1 MNGTGSRPPG
11 CRRATVSAAMNISA
25 ANRLSS
31 GRARS
36 MRLGSASRYTV
47 PPLSMIVGH
56 VEPVG
61 VVGGGGAEGAAVG
74 GGDGVE
80 REGEVAQDAAGGLG
94 GPGVEVGGEVE
105 DGGGVGVVGV
115 VFQDPG
121 GGGVV
126 GVPHPV
132 QEVVDAAVAECGGVQ
147 PGGED
152 LGGGAAEEPVGV
164 GAAVAGGVDAGD
176 ERSGAAVRDGVVQRR
191 RGSGSTA
198 PGGIRPPTG
207 WRGRRSRRP
216 RPGTAAPDRPA
227 GR

>member
-1 MNGTGSRPPG
+1 MLEGDGFGGHEHLGGEQAEQWSGAVDPVG
-11 CRRATVSAAMNISA
+11 VGQQIHGAAVLDDV
-25 ANRLSS
+25 R
-31 GRARS
+31 
-36 MRLGSASRYTV
+36 
-47 PPLSMIVGH
+47 H

-74 GGDGVE
+74 GGDGVQRE
-80 REGEVAQDAAGGLG
+80 REVPQHAAGGLG

-105 DGGGVGVVGV
+105 DGGGVGVGGV

-132 QEVVDAAVAECGGVQ
+132 QEVVDAAVAEGGGVQ

-164 GAAVAGGVDAGD
+164 GAAVVGGVDAGD
-176 ERSGAAVRDGVVQRR
+176 ERAGAAVRDGVVGAGGDRVPPHPGVAGGPPVGGVGEVDDR
-191 RGSGSTA
+191 DRVPPRPDPA
-198 PGGIRPPTG
+198 PG
-207 WRGRRSRRP
+207 
-216 RPGTAAPDRPA
+216 
-227 GR
+227 

>member
-1 MNGTGSRPPG
+1 
-11 CRRATVSAAMNISA
+11 MNISA

-47 PPLSMIVGH
+47 PPLSDDVGH

-74 GGDGVE
+74 GGDGVQRE
-80 REGEVAQDAAGGLG
+80 REVPQHAAGGLG
-94 GPGVEVGGEVE
+94 GAGVEVGGEVE
-105 DGGGVGVVGV
+105 DGGRVGVVGV

-132 QEVVDAAVAECGGVQ
+132 QEVVDAAVAEGGGVQ

-164 GAAVAGGVDAGD
+164 GSAVGGVVDAGD
-176 ERSGAAVRDGVVQRR
+176 QRCRRGGARWCGPRR

-198 PGGIRPPTG
+198 PAGSRRPTG

-216 RPGTAAPDRPA
+216 RPGTAAPDPA
-227 GR
+227 SG